1 MSSLKYILLSSL
13 LVFSIGVSAQESGM
27 KESAGKV
34 NPKKSW
40 EIGLGTDVFNIS
52 RMNFHS
58 YRSSAKGDVYNLDL
72 RNMMIGGN
80 IYLAREINPWLYADI
95 QATLGWAN
103 SFSSE
108 KMNQYK
114 FYGMGGLGAQF
125 RLTPLFNKKYVEPY
139 FRIGANY
146 LFKDFYL
153 TRSGMLP
160 NFQGDNLKW
169 THSDEFNSKADNQK
183 HAFLAS
189 FGVGVNSW
197 FNDRIGFG
205 LQADYLTSFTKSKL
219 NFPRVL
225 ARVMFRIGETKEAP
239 KVIYREKIVR
249 QIVEK
254 PVEKEIIKYVEKE
267 SEPLYMLFANINFEF
282 DKYDITPE
290 SAKILDDAAVILKRM
305 SQHKFLITGHTDSR
319 GSERYNE
326 VLSRKRAQAVVE
338 GLLERGVSAD
348 MLKSRGV
355 GKKIA
360 AMPVAKSHI
369 IREGDR
375 KVTIEIIKNMEYW
388 NNLD

>member
-1 MSSLKYILLSSL
+1 MSLLKYTLLFSLLSL
-13 LVFSIGVSAQESGM
+13 PFGAVAQEEQMARAANRVS
-27 KESAGKV
+27 E
-34 NPKKSW
+34 KKSL
-40 EIGLGTDVFNIS
+40 EFGLGVDVFNIS

-58 YRSSAKGDVYNLDL
+58 YHSSSKGDVYNLDL

-80 IYLAREINPWLYADI
+80 IYIAREINPWLYADL
-95 QATLGWAN
+95 QGTVGWAN
-103 SFSSE
+103 SLSAE
-108 KMNQYK
+108 KPNQYK
-114 FYGMGGLGAQF
+114 FYGMGGLGVQF
-125 RLTPLFNKKYVEPY
+125 RLTPLFNRKYVEPY
-139 FRIGANY
+139 FRVGANY

-169 THSDEFNSKADNQK
+169 KHSDEFNSMTDKQK

-189 FGVGVNSW
+189 FGIGVNSW

-205 LQADYLTSFTKSKL
+205 LQADYLTSFTESKL

-239 KVIYREKIVR
+239 KVIYREKILR
-249 QIVEK
+249 EIIEK
-254 PVEKEIIKYVEKE
+254 PIEKEVIRYVEKE

-290 SAKILDDAAVILKRM
+290 SAKILDDAAAILKKM

-326 VLSRKRAQAVVE
+326 ELSRKRANAVVKALE
-338 GLLERGVSAD
+338 ERGVPLD

-355 GKKIA
+355 GRKIA
-360 AMPVAKSHI
+360 AIPVSKSHI
-369 IREGDR
+369 VREGDR

-388 NNLD
+388 NNLK